1 MPRVGWI
8 FAGFLVVGAFLMLT
22 ENRTQRVRYSLLAPA
37 AGLHVHA
44 LVHAS
49 RPRDFAKLPKAKEL
63 SGNATILPILEMLVV
78 VVPQAAFAGW
88 GGIRTRGD
96 VTVAP
101 VFEGD
106 ADFPTAATRGRY
118 LGGSHRRP
126 QPWPAP

>member
-1 MPRVGWI
+1 VPRVGWI

-78 VVPQAAFAGW
+78 VVPQAAFAGA
-88 GGIRTRGD
+88 
-96 VTVAP
+96 VAISRAP
-101 VFEGD
+101 LKQLQRSRE
-106 ADFPTAATRGRY
+106 DFFKVSTG
-118 LGGSHRRP
+118 
-126 QPWPAP
+126 